1 MNPMDLVSKEPYRLY
16 IDGQYVP
23 SASGRMQDCVNP
35 ANNEVFAKAYYGD
48 VEDARKAV
56 AAARK
61 AFDEGPWGR
70 MAARDRAKILM
81 KAAQIMERRADEAE
95 RETEKLKKVEYM
107 EKRIGQIYEGVISGI
122 TSWGIYV
129 ELPNTVEGM
138 IQLANLEDDYYI
150 YDEERYLLV
159 GERFHKTYRLGQQ
172 LQVLLIGA
180 DKLLKT
186 IDFLPYNG

>member
-61 AFDEGPWGR
+61 AFDEGP
-70 MAARDRAKILM
+70 
-81 KAAQIMERRADEAE
+81 
-95 RETEKLKKVEYM
+95 
-107 EKRIGQIYEGVISGI
+107 
-122 TSWGIYV
+122 
-129 ELPNTVEGM
+129 
-138 IQLANLEDDYYI
+138 
-150 YDEERYLLV
+150 
-159 GERFHKTYRLGQQ
+159 
-172 LQVLLIGA
+172 
-180 DKLLKT
+180 
-186 IDFLPYNG
+186 